1 MTQKEYLK
9 KYSEELPPWLRNYR
23 KGQETPLAQFLR
35 SRIVFYPGSAWDWH
49 PIKVFGDS
57 CSAHCFIYVDYLQPE
72 DEVIGNLQGEYGLE
86 GYHILDSVR
95 ISEAELRRA
104 ISWNRHYLTLE
115 EQRRANEGTRWFRRD
130 NAPAPYARL
139 VVLERDPGR
148 SEGAERMAVLF
159 LGADGHATFEAV
171 FANGNAPNL
180 FGFLL
185 QEHGFGG
192 NYDKWGKDGICDAIM
207 LRSGVFPK
215 FVLAGSDDVYDGYRE
230 INGLEPSGDSSRIL
244 YERV

>member
-1 MTQKEYLK
+1 MAKKNTRQKNTPTSVHKYKLTFEGEEVEIFRREYK
-9 KYSEELPPWLRNYR
+9 NQSELDDCLARAR
-23 KGQETPLAQFLR
+23 KWDHAGGDGVYGFIIGR
-35 SRIVFYPGSAWDWH
+35 SGVH
-49 PIKVFGDS
+49 IKVTDGKGKVVFK
-57 CSAHCFIYVDYLQPE
+57 VDVKEE
-72 DEVIGNLQGEYGLE
+72 D
-86 GYHILDSVR
+86 
-95 ISEAELRRA
+95 
-104 ISWNRHYLTLE
+104 LT
-115 EQRRANEGTRWFRRD
+115 
-130 NAPAPYARL
+130 APYARL

-230 INGLEPSGDSSRIL
+230 INGLEPSGDECIPI
-244 YERV
+244 